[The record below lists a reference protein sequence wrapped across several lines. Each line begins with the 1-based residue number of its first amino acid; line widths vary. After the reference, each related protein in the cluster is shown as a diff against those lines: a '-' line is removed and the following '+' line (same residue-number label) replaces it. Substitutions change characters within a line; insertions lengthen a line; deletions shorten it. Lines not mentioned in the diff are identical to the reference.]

1 MSNVT
6 PVIGA
11 LVATYFASR
20 ATLRIPYPLERSVGL
35 VAAHALSFL
44 LIGALV
50 FALREPS
57 DIFATAQLGVY
68 VVPQLFWLALDFA
81 RRNWPRTRQA

>member
-1 MSNVT
+1 MTNVT

-20 ATLRIPYPLERSVGL
+20 ATLCIPYPLDRSVGL
-35 VAAHALSFL
+35 IAAHALSFL
-44 LIGALV
+44 LIGTLV

-57 DIFATAQLGVY
+57 DIFATQQLGIY
-68 VVPQLFWLALDFA
+68 VVPQLFWLAVDFA
-81 RRNWPRTRQA
+81 RRHYPRTRPA